1 MVAPAIKLTWNSG
14 ELNFAGYLIMIEF
27 ALIIIMSTAVN
38 CFWMYLIMFVLIKN
52 FWPHLLRR
60 RDGN

>member
-1 MVAPAIKLTWNSG
+1 MVAPAMKITWNSG

-38 CFWMYLIMFVLIKN
+38 CFWMYLIMFVLIKS